1 MSNSDILLR
10 TIPGERF
17 TPYTLARKLN
27 AKVLLESA
35 SFHRGRERYSILL
48 LKPAFTIQERNGEII
63 MTRDGRRFR
72 LHSTGR
78 DILDVLR
85 YFADQHAEAAHAAP
99 PGDAG
104 AYVSRTSRLP
114 VVRAHPFPFPVG
126 GIGYLSYEYAA
137 RFDTVRLHPK
147 ADSLDLPDAYFVFGH
162 VFVVFDHYTDSLTLV
177 GVNYREHRIDLQE
190 ALDETER
197 RIDDLDFNFMAV
209 SRSRPNARV
218 CGSGDE
224 EWYLDG
230 VEFLRGE
237 IIKGNLFQAV
247 LSRRLV
253 IETALPALEAYR
265 SLRSA
270 NPSPYMFYLDC
281 GGFQLFGASPEV
293 HVKVADGRAAMRPIA
308 GTRRRGRDHRED
320 RALQEELLADE
331 KELAEHLM
339 LVDLARNDLG
349 RVAEAGSV
357 EVTERN
363 VIEHYSHVMHIVSQV
378 EADLR
383 PGLTGADAVRATF
396 PAGTVSGAP
405 KIQAMETLDALESE
419 TRGFYAGI
427 VGYVEPGGTLDSCI
441 SIRSAV
447 KKDDRLVL
455 HAGAGIVYDSVPR
468 NEFEETQNKLRALA
482 AAVGVKL

>member
-1 MSNSDILLR
+1 MSTTTAGAETRRRPQDMVLR

-27 AKVLLESA
+27 AAVLLESA

-48 LKPAFTIQERNGEII
+48 LQPAFSVQERGGEMI
-63 MTRDGRRFR
+63 MLRDGGRFR
-72 LHSTGR
+72 LRSSGR

-85 YFADQHAEAAHAAP
+85 YFADQHA
-99 PGDAG
+99 G
-104 AYVSRTSRLP
+104 AR
-114 VVRAHPFPFPVG
+114 HPFPFPAG

-137 RFDTVRLHPK
+137 RFDTVRLEQK
-147 ADSLDLPDAYFVFGH
+147 RDSLELPEAWFVFGH
-162 VFVVFDHYTDSLTLV
+162 VFVVFDHYTDSLTLL
-177 GVNYREHRIDLQE
+177 GINYREHRIDLE
-190 ALDETER
+190 RALDDTER
-197 RIDDLDFNFMAV
+197 RINDLDFNFMTAA
-209 SRSRPNARV
+209 RPQPAAQV
-218 CGSGDE
+218 TGSGDE

-253 IETALPALEAYR
+253 IATALPALDAYR
-265 SLRSA
+265 NLRST
-270 NPSPYMFYLDC
+270 NPSPYMFYLDY
-281 GGFQLFGASPEV
+281 GEFQLFGASPEV
-293 HVKVADGRAAMRPIA
+293 HVKVSAGGRAVLRPIA
-308 GTRRRGRDHRED
+308 GTRRRGADQRED
-320 RALQEELLADE
+320 EALQQDLLADE

-349 RVAEAGSV
+349 RVSRPGSV

-378 EADLR
+378 ESDLQ
-383 PGLTGADAVRATF
+383 PGMNGADAVRATF
-396 PAGTVSGAP
+396 PAGTVTGAP
-405 KIQAMETLDALESE
+405 KIQAMETLDGLESE

-427 VGYVEPGGTLDSCI
+427 VGYLEPGGSLDSCI
-441 SIRSAV
+441 TLRSAV
-447 KKDDRLVL
+447 KQGERLVL

-468 NEFEETQNKLRALA
+468 QEYEETQNKLRALA

>member
-1 MSNSDILLR
+1 MKTTDVLLR

-27 AKVLLESA
+27 AVVLLESA

-48 LKPAFTIQERNGEII
+48 LQPAFTIQERGGTVT
-63 MTRDGRRFR
+63 MLRAGRRYR
-72 LHSTGR
+72 LRSSGS
-78 DILDVLR
+78 DVLDVLR
-85 YFADQHAEAAHAAP
+85 YFADQHGAE
-99 PGDAG
+99 
-104 AYVSRTSRLP
+104 S
-114 VVRAHPFPFPVG
+114 HPFPFPAG

-137 RFDTVRLHPK
+137 RFDTVRLGQK
-147 ADSLDLPDAYFVFGH
+147 ADSLGLPDAYFVFGH

-177 GVNYREHRIDLQE
+177 GINYREHRIDLGQ

-197 RIDDLDFNFMAV
+197 RIDDLDFNFMAGA
-209 SRSRPNARV
+209 RSQPEAKV

-253 IETALPALEAYR
+253 IETELPALEAYR
-265 SLRSA
+265 NLRSS
-270 NPSPYMFYLDC
+270 NPSPYMFYLDY
-281 GGFQLFGASPEV
+281 GDFQLFGASPEV

-308 GTRRRGRDHRED
+308 GTRRRGKDHRED
-320 RALQEELLADE
+320 AALQEELLADE

-405 KIQAMETLDALESE
+405 KIQAMETLDALERE

-427 VGYVEPGGTLDSCI
+427 VAYVEPGGTLDSCI

-447 KKDDRLVL
+447 KKGNRLVL
-455 HAGAGIVYDSVPR
+455 HAGAGVVYDSVPER
-468 NEFEETQNKLRALA
+468 EYEETQSKLRALA
-482 AAVGVKL
+482 AAVGVQL

>member
-1 MSNSDILLR
+1 MNTTTAGATTRRRQQDTVLR

-17 TPYTLARKLN
+17 TPYTLARKLD
-27 AKVLLESA
+27 ASVLLESA

-48 LKPAFTIQERNGEII
+48 LQPAFTVEERRGEVI
-63 MTRDGRRFR
+63 MNRDGRRFR
-72 LHSTGR
+72 LRSSGR

-85 YFADQHAEAAHAAP
+85 YFADQH
-99 PGDAG
+99 DG
-104 AYVSRTSRLP
+104 AQ
-114 VVRAHPFPFPVG
+114 HPFPFPAG

-137 RFDTVRLHPK
+137 RFDTVRLERK
-147 ADSLDLPDAYFVFGH
+147 ADSLDLPEAFFVFGH
-162 VFVVFDHYTDSLTLV
+162 VFVVFDHYTDSLTLL
-177 GVNYREHRIDLQE
+177 GVNYREHRIDLAR

-197 RIDDLDFNFMAV
+197 RIDDLDFNFMTAA
-209 SRSRPNARV
+209 RSHPAAEV
-218 CGSGDE
+218 IGSGDE

-253 IETALPALEAYR
+253 IDTALPALEAYR
-265 SLRSA
+265 SLRSS
-270 NPSPYMFYLDC
+270 NPSPYMFYLDY
-281 GGFQLFGASPEV
+281 GEFQLFGASPEV
-293 HVKVADGRAAMRPIA
+293 HVKASGGRALMRPIA
-308 GTRRRGRDHRED
+308 GTRRRGADHRED
-320 RALQEELLADE
+320 EALQADLLSDD

-349 RVAEAGSV
+349 RVSQPGSV

-378 EADLR
+378 EGDLR
-383 PGLTGADAVRATF
+383 PGMSGTHAVRATF
-396 PAGTVSGAP
+396 PAGTVTGAP

-427 VGYVEPGGTLDSCI
+427 VAYVEPGGSLDSCI
-441 SIRSAV
+441 TIRSAV
-447 KKDDRLVL
+447 KMGDRLVL
-455 HAGAGIVYDSVPR
+455 HAGAGIVYDSVPQR
-468 NEFEETQNKLRALA
+468 EYEETQNKLRALA
-482 AAVGVKL
+482 AAVGVEL